1 MRWIVMPELIVTNPK
16 TSSPLIGLQHLASL
30 YWIFEM
36 SSSITSASC
45 GAAFSCVP
53 CSAAFWRSI
62 SAAAAR
68 RSRFPVIGH
77 DQDDVVGPE
86 ELLPTRG

>member
-1 MRWIVMPELIVTNPK
+1 
-16 TSSPLIGLQHLASL
+16 
-30 YWIFEM
+30 M

-68 RSRFPVIGH
+68 RSSSAS
-77 DQDDVVGPE
+77 PE
-86 ELLPTRG
+86 RWRERISLIDPKSSFWVAISA